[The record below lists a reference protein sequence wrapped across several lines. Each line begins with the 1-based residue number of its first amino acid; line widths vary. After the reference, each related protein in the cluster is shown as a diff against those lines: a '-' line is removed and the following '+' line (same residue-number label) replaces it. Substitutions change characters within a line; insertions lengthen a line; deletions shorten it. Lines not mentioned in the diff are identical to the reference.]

1 MCLFWIF
8 TKSLTYD
15 CFCGNSLYGK
25 ICTIMLRFTSGLSCH
40 NNCKYL
46 FFFVEDRKK
55 LISALLLLITSM
67 ALKLR
72 KTIVWQTR
80 MCALFPCTIP
90 SDTYNFFPPL
100 NSVLGM
106 IIGKCF
112 KCFLLIC
119 MNSAAVIFLC
129 CGCFEKHG
137 INVPNCMKSVL
148 IWLLFDFS
156 VVWILPQWMYFL
168 KMVCFV
174 V

>member
-1 MCLFWIF
+1 
-8 TKSLTYD
+8 
-15 CFCGNSLYGK
+15 
-25 ICTIMLRFTSGLSCH
+25 MLRFTSGLSCH

-46 FFFVEDRKK
+46 FFFCRGQKK
-55 LISALLLLITSM
+55 VNFSPVTSHNQHGSKIKKDNCV
-67 ALKLR
+67 ANK
-72 KTIVWQTR
+72 

-112 KCFLLIC
+112 KCFFFIC

-129 CGCFEKHG
+129 YGCFEKHG
-137 INVPNCMKSVL
+137 INVPNCMKSLL

-174 V
+174 VQIQG